1 MMENVSF
8 AVVSHDICTIMSL
21 EQCTVGRQAFFVGQN
36 WLTSSSVNLNIFT
49 FIREKREISSSRER
63 EIERSSKSSLIFAA
77 LLCGYYYYFFFC
89 FYCCCCCSCSY
100 IFCLISFWFLLR
112 FGMQITRLTAT
123 TATTTVATTRPI

>member
-8 AVVSHDICTIMSL
+8 VVSHDICTIMSL
-21 EQCTVGRQAFFVGQN
+21 EQCTVGRQPFFFVGQN

-63 EIERSSKSSLIFAA
+63 EKTSKSSLIFAA

-89 FYCCCCCSCSY
+89 FYCCCRCSCSY
-100 IFCLISFWFLLR
+100 IFCLISFLFLLR
-112 FGMQITRLTAT
+112 FGMQITRLTAIT
-123 TATTTVATTRPI
+123 TTTVATTRPI